1 MEKSAAMGYLSYPAE
16 NEGVGGATW
25 EPPGDSHAPPMVT
38 GLPSPG
44 RRGIGVGLSI
54 SGVETSS
61 SSSSHSKKPAP
72 TKRYLFHA
80 TWRFSTDISQSRE
93 VHVPMSLEARYPS
106 YCSESTVD
114 DMTRQIHNGQCWHKH
129 PRRQVDQSPCRR
141 YPI

>member
-61 SSSSHSKKPAP
+61 SSSSHSKKPALN
-72 TKRYLFHA
+72 KKYLLHA
-80 TWRFSTDISQSRE
+80 TWRVSTDIAEQRGTYLTGSA
-93 VHVPMSLEARYPS
+93 L
-106 YCSESTVD
+106 
-114 DMTRQIHNGQCWHKH
+114 
-129 PRRQVDQSPCRR
+129 
-141 YPI
+141 